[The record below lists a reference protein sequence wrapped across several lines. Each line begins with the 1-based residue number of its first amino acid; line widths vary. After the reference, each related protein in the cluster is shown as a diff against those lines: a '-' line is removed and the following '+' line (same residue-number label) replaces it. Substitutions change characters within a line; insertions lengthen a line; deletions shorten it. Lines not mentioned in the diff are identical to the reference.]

1 MTKEKKQEIQKSF
14 GTQEELDEF
23 LNSDEMKQQTRMN
36 ELNVKALLENP
47 KDVFLIGVKV
57 EDVDGDTVN
66 SRIVG
71 FAPNI
76 NGAKL
81 LIALERINE
90 IIKEQLEHILN
101 EMKKNV

>member
-1 MTKEKKQEIQKSF
+1 MTEEKKQDIQKSF
-14 GTQEELDEF
+14 GSQEELDEF

-57 EDVDGDTVN
+57 EEIDEDTVN

-76 NGAKL
+76 QGKKL
-81 LIALERINE
+81 LVALERINM
-90 IIKEQLEHILN
+90 IIREQMEFLIKDV
-101 EMKKNV
+101 KKI